1 MNCIQAMDLSHCIQL
16 VVFTGMAT
24 FAIGWLGGDLTG
36 ERRGHEELLRRLNP
50 PAPEPTGKDRT
61 E

>member
-24 FAIGWLGGDLTG
+24 FAIGWLGGERTG
-36 ERRGHEELLRRLNP
+36 REEILERLNP